1 MDEVICTPSFGYN
14 AGALDLVK
22 FRRVRFVIIPGSDGT
37 EYFNCFDKFENFLNA
52 KRASSSRHGLAVYR
66 VRSPEGGTDLPSS
79 NLAKQHLE
87 IALEHSLGCEQW
99 LTLEC
104 DPMVHAS
111 RCYRFAVHW
120 LLCAGW
126 LVEEFLILLCRR
138 AKQIGLNLVQVP
150 EYSLRFDIHPFVA
163 SAIVMRSIQLQESTE
178 RRLLQHMGYVLDSMS
193 TVKVEPCARS
203 RAKDCTA
210 VSGRCDGHLG
220 NSGNRSCESPVKGN
234 IAEQPANLIASS
246 SSSFIERQYVSRS
259 GSAFIRVHADGCF
272 TWVKNRLRN
281 PYSSFKIKPH
291 EEYDERILQRI
302 RDQAAK
308 LSLIQKILNRAYMG
322 AQKSAGAHGSILY
335 ETVDQILFN
344 IANIME
350 IVADLSAVP
359 NL

>member
-1 MDEVICTPSFGYN
+1 MDEVICTPSFGYS

-22 FRRVRFVIIPGSDGT
+22 FRRVRFAIIPDSDGM
-37 EYFNCFDKFENFLNA
+37 EYLSCFDKFEKFLNS
-52 KRASSSRHGLAVYR
+52 KGASSSRHGLAVDR
-66 VRSPEGGTDLPSS
+66 VLGPEGCTDMPSS
-79 NLAKQHLE
+79 NQVKQHLE
-87 IALEHSLGCEQW
+87 IALSFGGEQW

-104 DPMVHAS
+104 DPVVHAS

-150 EYSLRFDIHPFVA
+150 EYSLRYDIHPFVA
-163 SAIVMRSIQLQESTE
+163 SALVMPSIQLHERAE
-178 RRLLQHMGYVLDSMS
+178 RRLLHYMDYVPDSMS
-193 TVKVEPCARS
+193 AVKFESCSRS

-210 VSGRCDGHLG
+210 MPGRYDGHLG
-220 NSGNRSCESPVKGN
+220 NSGNRSSESPVKGS
-234 IAEQPANLIASS
+234 IADQQTNFVASP
-246 SSSFIERQYVSRS
+246 SSSFVERQYVHRS
-259 GSAFIRVHADGCF
+259 GTAFIRVHADGCF

-281 PYSSFKIKPH
+281 PYSSFKIKPY
-291 EEYDERILQRI
+291 EEYDEKILQRI
-302 RDQAAK
+302 CNQAIL
-308 LSLIQKILNRAYMG
+308 LSLVQKGLTRAYMNSWKSYTDYG
-322 AQKSAGAHGSILY
+322 ATCDETTIL
-335 ETVDQILFN
+335 VS